1 MRYNRFVF
9 AAVPLAVAMSAALT
23 VTPVHAQSLTTTFSS
38 NNSENGNMFDVTA
51 FNNIT
56 ITSFAINKRT
66 TTPEMVEVY
75 YKSGTYVGS
84 ETNAAAFTLLGSS
97 LVTGGGSDTPT
108 PLPVGGLNLVAGNT
122 YGLYVTIAGPP
133 GNDDADHQLLYTN
146 GSNTYTNADL
156 KITTGIGVAYPFGF
170 GGIFPSRTWNGT
182 IFYTP
187 AAVPEPGSIALLTG
201 MGVVGAGFLRRRKQ
215 NAHKAA

>member
-97 LVTGGGSDTPT
+97 LVTGGGQT
-108 PLPVGGLNLVAGNT
+108 
-122 YGLYVTIAGPP
+122 
-133 GNDDADHQLLYTN
+133 
-146 GSNTYTNADL
+146 
-156 KITTGIGVAYPFGF
+156 
-170 GGIFPSRTWNGT
+170 
-182 IFYTP
+182 
-187 AAVPEPGSIALLTG
+187 
-201 MGVVGAGFLRRRKQ
+201 RRRHCLWG
-215 NAHKAA
+215 A